1 MLAAGATPSAAQ
13 NAQGVVFLLDV
24 DNTLL
29 DNDRFADD
37 LDARLEQDFGR
48 AGRDHYW
55 AIYARLREQ
64 LGYADYLG
72 ALEIFRT
79 GFDDHPAM
87 LEMSPFLLEYPF
99 AERLYPRALEAI
111 AHLATLGTP
120 VILSDGDVVF
130 QPRKVQRSGIWDA
143 VAGQVSIYIH
153 KQDALDAVQQH
164 YPAAHYVMVDDKP
177 QILAAMKQVLGTR
190 LTTVF
195 VRQGHYARASAETVV
210 DPAPDLC
217 IDRIDQLI
225 DLAPSSFSSA
235 PREHAKVCAPT
246 SIQEPT

>member
-1 MLAAGATPSAAQ
+1 MPPAAR
-13 NAQGVVFLLDV
+13 NAQGIVFLLDV

-37 LDARLEQDFGR
+37 LDTRLEQDFGR

-72 ALEIFRT
+72 SLEIFRA
-79 GFDDHPAM
+79 GLDDHPAL
-87 LEMSPFLLEYPF
+87 LEMSAFLLEYPF
-99 AERLYPRALEAI
+99 AQRLYPRALEAI

-120 VILSDGDVVF
+120 AILSDGDVVF

-143 VAGQVSIYIH
+143 VSGRVSIYIH
-153 KQDALDAVQQH
+153 KQGALDAVQRH

-177 QILAAMKQVLGTR
+177 QILAAMKQVLGPR

-195 VRQGHYARASAETVV
+195 VRQGHYARAAVETVI

-217 IDRIDQLI
+217 IERIDQLI

-235 PREHAKVCAPT
+235 PPQRAKKNAAAPT
-246 SIQEPT
+246 QEST